1 MTRYSQ
7 EFWINDAIGK
17 GVIPIMR
24 AASSS
29 VKEVL
34 RGESG
39 WSEKHQLQSDHK
51 GYIFYTVWREPYKRF
66 LSAIGR
72 ELQDILDQHPGNEK
86 SALDDTIELWNKD
99 PDILLDLTHTISQK
113 NICVGAT
120 NEGTTIKVFRFD
132 LVNAM
137 MEEALEKSVTLPT
150 LNKSTEIDPIILEFI
165 SDTESRWMHD
175 WCAKNYQTDF
185 AIYNQLLKFNTLSI
199 NKFN

>member
-1 MTRYSQ
+1 MTNTAQ
-7 EFWINDAIGK
+7 EFWVNDAVGK

-34 RGESG
+34 RNESG
-39 WSEKHQLQSDHK
+39 WTEEHQLQSVHK

-86 SALDDTIELWNKD
+86 TAMSDTIESWNND
-99 PDILLDLTHTISQK
+99 PDMLLDLTHTISQRD
-113 NICVGAT
+113 ICVGAT

-132 LVNAM
+132 LVKNM
-137 MEEALEKSVTLPT
+137 MEEALEKTVTLPT
-150 LNKSTEIDPIILEFI
+150 LNQSTEIDPIILEFV
-165 SDTESRWMHD
+165 SDTKSRWMHN

-185 AIYNQLLKFNTLSI
+185 AIYNQLLKFKTLSI

>member
-1 MTRYSQ
+1 MTNTAQ
-7 EFWINDAIGK
+7 EFWVNDAVGK

-34 RGESG
+34 RNESG
-39 WSEKHQLQSDHK
+39 WTEEHQLQSVHK

-86 SALDDTIELWNKD
+86 TAMSDTIESWNND
-99 PDILLDLTHTISQK
+99 PDMLLDLTHTISQRD
-113 NICVGAT
+113 ICVGAT

-132 LVNAM
+132 LVKNM
-137 MEEALEKSVTLPT
+137 MEEALDTVTTPQLMCGLVADKERAAVPTRRSV
-150 LNKSTEIDPIILEFI
+150 PI
-165 SDTESRWMHD
+165 
-175 WCAKNYQTDF
+175 CVGV
-185 AIYNQLLKFNTLSI
+185 LLLDA
-199 NKFN
+199 